1 MLKDYEYIFSRLN
14 VAADWLIAAGALVC
28 AHGLRN
34 YVLAP
39 YIVPDVFRYPSRFQD
54 YWWLTVFLP
63 TAAVAILG
71 YYGHYRYPGHR
82 SWRRQGAGYFAAAIG
97 AVLAAALVSFAL
109 TPRGATAG
117 FSSLFTEEFV
127 SRGVLALFVPTATLF
142 FLAKQALLELYFR
155 RPGRAGLVLHNMLLV
170 GSSRAAEDF
179 LARLDG
185 HPRWGFQIIGVASEA
200 ENQASDSA
208 ALPVVA
214 TYDTLF
220 DYLETHVVDDVVFLP
235 ADDEMRTFQPLLRGC
250 EEMGIRTRIPLDSPG
265 HNIARVSLE
274 QLNQLPV
281 ITFNPVKELGAALVI
296 KYALDRILA
305 AILLVLLAPVFAGLY
320 LLIKA
325 SAWKEPAFYAQ
336 TRCGLHGRQFRLWK
350 FRSMVPDADRVRT
363 QLEDQNEM
371 SGPVFKMQNDPR
383 ITTVG
388 RFLRRYSLD
397 ELPQLWNVVRGDMC
411 LVGPRP
417 PLPQEVQRY
426 DRWQR
431 RRLSMK
437 PGITCIWQ
445 VSGRNRL
452 SFEEWMAMDLEYIDN
467 WTLMLDLRIL
477 AKTACVVVTGDG
489 AM

>member
-1 MLKDYEYIFSRLN
+1 MLKDYEYIYSRLN
-14 VAADWLIAAGALVC
+14 VAADWLMAAGALVC

-39 YIVPDVFRYPSRFQD
+39 YIVPDIFRYPSRFQD
-54 YWWLTVFLP
+54 YWWLVIFLP

-71 YYGHYRYPGHR
+71 YNGHYRSVAGR
-82 SWRRQGAGYFAAAIG
+82 RWRRLSAGYFAAAVG
-97 AVLAAALVSFAL
+97 SVLAAALVSFAL

-117 FSSLFTEEFV
+117 FRSLFTEEFV
-127 SRGVLALFVPTATLF
+127 SRGVLALFVPTATVL
-142 FLAKQALLELYFR
+142 LLMKQALFNVYFY
-155 RPGRAGLVLHNMLLV
+155 GRGQAGSVLHNMLLV
-170 GSSRAAEDF
+170 GSPRAGAEF
-179 LARLDG
+179 VKKLEG
-185 HPRWGFQIIGVASEA
+185 HPRWGFQVIGIATDGAGFAPVAGTP
-200 ENQASDSA
+200 
-208 ALPVVA
+208 PVVA
-214 TYDTLF
+214 TYENLF

-235 ADDEMRTFQPLLRGC
+235 ADEEMRTFQPLLRGC
-250 EEMGIRTRIPLDSPG
+250 EEMGIRTRIPLDTPG
-265 HNIARVSLE
+265 HNIARVSLDH
-274 QLNQLPV
+274 LNQLPV
-281 ITFNPVKELGAALVI
+281 ITFNPVKELGTALLI
-296 KYALDRILA
+296 KYTLDRVLA
-305 AILLVLLAPVFAGLY
+305 AIFLILLAPVFAILY
-320 LLIKA
+320 IVIK
-325 SAWKEPAFYAQ
+325 STGWRDPAFYAQ
-336 TRCGLHGRQFRLWK
+336 TRCGLHGRRFRLWK

-363 QLEDQNEM
+363 ELEPQNEM
-371 SGPVFKMQNDPR
+371 SGPVFKMHNDPR
-383 ITTVG
+383 ITPVG

-397 ELPQLWNVVRGDMC
+397 ELPQLWNVLRGDMC

-417 PLPQEVQRY
+417 PLPEEVQRY

-477 AKTACVVVTGDG
+477 MKTALVVVTGDG